1 MDYSKFETFVHQKT
15 LLYKVKRQ
23 PKEWEKS
30 LADSVYDKG
39 LISKIYAEHIPLER
53 KEKKKS

>member
-39 LISKIYAEHIPLER
+39 LISKIYTELLHLNNKR
-53 KEKKKS
+53 